1 MVVPAQAVRIGYK
14 TAVIEYL
21 RLVRLRIVAMV
32 LFAMAVAAYATAET
46 APPWQAVVH
55 SLLGTALVIAGA
67 MAINQRLE
75 RRGDASMARTAS
87 RPLPAGRLRAAEV
100 TRFGLLLTAFG
111 LVCLMLLG
119 NGTVT
124 ALAALSWA
132 LYVAIYTPLK
142 SRSVWQTPVGAA
154 AGAMPVLLGAATA
167 GGLFTPTAAALFGIV
182 FFWQYP
188 HSMAIGWLYRDQFAR
203 AEVKL
208 ATVLDP
214 TGRTAGVLAVL
225 GAVALVPVS
234 LAPLWE
240 GTAGWPYAATAA
252 VLGAGYLAFSAAILR
267 LPNEKTAR
275 RLLRASLVYLTLIFV
290 ALLMM

>member
-1 MVVPAQAVRIGYK
+1 
-14 TAVIEYL
+14 VIEYL

-182 FFWQYP
+182 FFWQLP
-188 HSMAIGWLYRDQFAR
+188 HSMAIARLYRDQFAT
-203 AEVKL
+203 AGVKL
-208 ATVLDP
+208 ATTIDP
-214 TGRTAGVLAVL
+214 TGASAGLIAALGAAALLATSLVPFVIGRAGWLYLAAALALGTAYLFTAGQFRR
-225 GAVALVPVS
+225 
-234 LAPLWE
+234 APDE
-240 GTAGWPYAATAA
+240 R
-252 VLGAGYLAFSAAILR
+252 S
-267 LPNEKTAR
+267 AR
-275 RLLRASLVYLTLIFV
+275 RLLRMSLVYLPV
-290 ALLMM
+290 VLLAMLA